1 MRKIRSIQDLSF
13 VTDQTNHVLT
23 LFSGGLDSTYILK
36 VLSTMNIKVTA
47 LAVDLGDGIDRARL
61 QSITEHYGADLIIE
75 NATEQFI
82 ESAVIPAIQA
92 QAMYMNMYPVSS
104 SLSRPVIARI
114 AVETAAKLGCGAIVH
129 TANQSQN
136 SLRRLNG
143 AIKHSG
149 YRGFYG
155 SPYEYSAITRS
166 EKASQL
172 SISCMQDQRQGDVS
186 SDSNLWCRE
195 YESGVLDNPEDFII
209 PESLFLWSQENPSK
223 QISEASHQVRITFRE
238 GIPVSVNEQ
247 PMPVAELIKFLN
259 TRVGAYK
266 IGRYLGLEHL
276 DQDEKVLEIREAPA
290 ARMLMEA
297 YKHLE
302 MAALPTDYL
311 NYKNQQQQIWTME
324 AVEGRWGSTLQQAA
338 RAFIQSS
345 TEKIS
350 GSVTYKLE
358 KSMATAVS
366 IVAREALY
374 LTNRDLWEIQ
384 AASARSRRTLS

>member
-13 VTDQTNHVLT
+13 VAEQTNHVLT
-23 LFSGGLDSTYILK
+23 LFSGGLDSTYL
-36 VLSTMNIKVTA
+36 LSLLSSMNIKVTA
-47 LAVDLGDGIDRARL
+47 LAVDLGDGIDRTKL
-61 QSITEHYGADLIIE
+61 QAITEHYGADLVVE
-75 NATEQFI
+75 DATEQFI

-104 SLSRPVIARI
+104 SLSRPVISRI
-114 AVETAAKLGCGAIVH
+114 AVETAGKLGCGAIIH

-143 AIKHSG
+143 AIKNSG

-155 SPYEYSAITRS
+155 SPYEYSAITRTD
-166 EKASQL
+166 KASQL
-172 SISCMQDQRQGDVS
+172 SIPCMQDQRQGSVS

-195 YESGVLDNPEDFII
+195 YESGVLDNPEDFMI
-209 PESLFLWSQENPSK
+209 PESLFLWSKENPSR
-223 QISEASHQVRITFRE
+223 QITEAAHQIRITFRD

-247 PMPVAELIKFLN
+247 PMPLVELIKFLN
-259 TRVGAYK
+259 IRAGAYK

-302 MAALPTDYL
+302 MSALPTDYL
-311 NYKNQQQQIWTME
+311 NHKLQQEQIWTME
-324 AVEGRWGSTLQQAA
+324 AVEGRWGSPLQQAA

-345 TEKIS
+345 TEKVS
-350 GSVTYKLE
+350 GSVTYKME
-358 KSMATAVS
+358 KGLATAIS
-366 IVAREALY
+366 IVAREPLY
-374 LTNRDLWEIQ
+374 LTNRDHWEIQ
-384 AASARSRRTLS
+384 AAQERSRRSLV